1 MVYAENVLICI
12 VVPLAISV
20 LFTKGD
26 ARRLIV
32 SFIIGM
38 AVCLFSAY
46 MTGFFQIIS
55 EFDSEEA
62 SIFLSPIIE
71 ECMKLLSILFC
82 IYIFEP
88 SDEEIQQ
95 FSVGVGAGFVTFENC
110 CSIISLETQQ
120 LVYVLVRGL
129 AVGVMHVVTMVAIAK
144 GLLLLKK
151 YKEFSLA
158 GVAGVLSM
166 SVTVHGLY
174 NLLVSEPGV
183 PSYIAYAMP
192 MAVVL
197 ILFLIS
203 CRAKEEDGK

>member
-129 AVGVMHVVTMVAIAK
+129 AVGVMHVVTMVAI
-144 GLLLLKK
+144 KK
-151 YKEFSLA
+151 VQ
-158 GVAGVLSM
+158 GV
-166 SVTVHGLY
+166 
-174 NLLVSEPGV
+174 
-183 PSYIAYAMP
+183 
-192 MAVVL
+192 
-197 ILFLIS
+197 FS
-203 CRAKEEDGK
+203 CRSCGCFVHVRDSSWTLQFIGF